1 MQQPLLG
8 RQRLLRRAVHHL
20 EHDGGVVIAGLPW
33 VGRTRLL
40 REALDRLPAPHVMI
54 RATRSG
60 QDVPFGNLGSVAP
73 SSRDDPSRWLAE
85 LRAGLP
91 AADAVLAV
99 DGAQFLDDRSALL
112 LLQAA
117 EEKAVRVAISVWRT
131 HPAPDALAS
140 LWTDGILPR
149 LEVDPVDRETSDELV
164 RQALGGPVEEATL
177 LQLWDICGG
186 YPLLIR
192 DYLWGSRARGILVE
206 RDGLWTC
213 RGRPVHSPVL
223 VDTAHQVRTGL
234 DASAVDALELLAV
247 AQPLHPLVAEQL
259 VDPEVLDLLERWD
272 LFVHDEAGRYVLPAP
287 GWAEA
292 LGDGLTS
299 VARRR
304 LLRRLVA
311 ALPDVADLDGAE
323 LVRVACWHREVGHD
337 LPAEQ
342 LLRAADAARVQAD
355 AAVSAELAEAGWG
368 ADPVRARI
376 ILAEARA
383 RTGDIREA
391 VQLLFEAAEATREH
405 PVAAHALVSAAR
417 LEYFR
422 AGRADVA
429 VQLLE
434 DGVARTDDPEARAI
448 VHAELGLL
456 HGLRGDLDRAYEMA
470 APVAGDERRPPS
482 LRFVACR
489 SATVA
494 AMWTGRL
501 SAARRFLATGRA
513 AAADMIGTD
522 LALSPVTLEFCEP
535 VVLLASGRPE
545 QAIERAEEGYRA
557 ALRDGAPGA
566 AAVWAV
572 QSSLASVPA
581 GRIDHAI
588 RRAAEAVAM
597 AERDDEHGVLALAWG
612 THAYAALVR
621 GDAPTARRGL
631 AALDAARRSFDVRAA
646 MVRHHVIA
654 GLRALDGDIAAAA
667 QVLADAGGEAAD
679 RGQLHWAADLLHVAV
694 RFGYPELTVRR
705 LAEITRRMEG
715 DLARL
720 WSEHARTLAA
730 SDGDALERVAGEF
743 LERGFALWATEALVQ
758 AAGVHTRAG
767 RSSRAGMVRGRAAV
781 LLERLPGLRTP
792 AVHGFGTE
800 PLTRRER
807 EVALLAAEGRT
818 SPEIADQL
826 VVSVRT
832 VDNHLAR
839 VYRKLGIAGRQE
851 LAYVLL
857 GA

>member
-8 RQRLLRRAVHHL
+8 RQRLLQRAVHHL
-20 EHDGGVVIAGLPW
+20 EHDGGVVLAGLPW

-40 REALDRLPAPHVMI
+40 REALARVGAPHVMI

-60 QDVPFGNLGSVAP
+60 QDTPFGNLGPVAP
-73 SSRDDPSRWLAE
+73 ATPDDPRSWLPQ
-85 LRAGLP
+85 LRASLP
-91 AADAVLAV
+91 TPDAIVAV

-117 EEKAVRVAISVWRT
+117 EEGAVRLAVSVWRT

-140 LWTDGILPR
+140 LWTDGLLPR

-164 RQALGGPVEEATL
+164 RQALGGAVEEATL
-177 LQLWDICGG
+177 LQLWEICGG

-192 DYLWGSRARGILVE
+192 DYLSGSLAEGLLVQ
-206 RDGLWTC
+206 RDGLWSC
-213 RGRPVHSPVL
+213 RGRPVHSPAL
-223 VDTAHQVRTGL
+223 ADTAHQVRTGL
-234 DASAVDALELLAV
+234 DPAAVDALELLAV
-247 AQPLHPLVAEQL
+247 AQPLDPLVAERL
-259 VDPEVLDLLERWD
+259 VAPETLDHLERWD

-292 LGDGLTS
+292 MSAGLTS
-299 VARRR
+299 VVRRR

-311 ALPDVADLDGAE
+311 VLPDVSELTGAE
-323 LVRVACWHREVGHD
+323 LVRVVCWHREVGNP
-337 LPAEQ
+337 LPPDQ
-342 LLRAADAARVQAD
+342 LLRGAEAARTFGD
-355 AAVSAELAEAGWG
+355 AAVVAELARAGWD

-376 ILAEARA
+376 VLADAKA

-391 VQLLFEAAEATREH
+391 VQLLFEAAEETRDH
-405 PVAAHALVSAAR
+405 TIAAHALVTAAR
-417 LEYFR
+417 LEYYR

-434 DGVARTDDPEARAI
+434 DGVARTDDTEARAI

-456 HGLRGDLDRAYEMA
+456 HGLRGDLARAFQMA
-470 APVAGDERRPPS
+470 APVATDEGRPAA

-501 SAARRFLATGRA
+501 SEARRFLAAGRA
-513 AAADMIGTD
+513 AATDASADELGP
-522 LALSPVTLEFCEP
+522 SPVTLEFCEP
-535 VVLLASGRPE
+535 VILLTSGRPE
-545 QAIERAEEGYRA
+545 QAIARAEEGYRT
-557 ALRDGAPGA
+557 ALDAGAPGA

-572 QSSLASVPA
+572 QICFGAVPA
-581 GRIDHAI
+581 GRIDLAL
-588 RRAAEAVAM
+588 RRGAESVAM
-597 AERDDEHGVLALAWG
+597 AERDDEFGVLALAWG
-612 THAYAALVR
+612 ARAYAALAV
-621 GDAPTARRGL
+621 GDAATARRGL
-631 AALDAARRSFDVRAA
+631 AALDASRRSFDARAA
-646 MVRHHVIA
+646 VVRHHIVA
-654 GLRALDGDIAAAA
+654 GLRALDGDLAAAA
-667 QVLADAGGEAAD
+667 RGVADAGAEAAD

-694 RFGYPELTVRR
+694 RFGYPELTVQR
-705 LAEITRRMEG
+705 LTEITKGMEG
-715 DLARL
+715 DLAWL
-720 WSEHARTLAA
+720 WSDHARSLAQN
-730 SDGDALERVAGEF
+730 DGDALERIAGQF
-743 LERGFALWATEALVQ
+743 LERGFDLWGTEALVQ
-758 AAGVHTRAG
+758 AAGLHARAG
-767 RSSRAGMVRGRAAV
+767 RASRAGMVRGRAAV

-807 EVALLAAEGRT
+807 EVAMLAAEGRT
-818 SPEIADQL
+818 SPEIAEQL

-839 VYRKLGIAGRQE
+839 VYRKLGIAGRHE

-857 GA
+857 GS